1 MTTSPEETIVAPATT
16 DGEAALAIVRLSGPS
31 ALELAATILH
41 RPREKIVPRRASLGT
56 YQDISNQALDQL
68 VYIFYP
74 DKQSFTGEP
83 MVEWMC
89 HGNPLIV
96 QKIVEDLIQRGCRL
110 AEPGEFTR
118 RAFLNGR
125 MDLSQAE
132 AVSDLIRARS
142 DKALEAARK
151 QLEGT
156 VGEKVNKLI
165 ANILKTTAQLEAY
178 IDFPEED
185 LPPEDQ
191 DGPRKS
197 LRGMTEEL
205 QNLAAT
211 RHYRNLLTEGIRT
224 VILGAP
230 NAGKSSLLNALVG
243 EARAIVSN
251 LPGTTRDY
259 IVERILIGSYL
270 LNIMDTAGI
279 HTTDSEIELLGI
291 QHTLEQAKKADLC
304 LLVLDQSAETPTLPP
319 ELKSVLDQT
328 PSIVIENKCDLKR
341 YSSFNNPLPQSP
353 SIAISALKGEGIELL
368 RKQIQEHV
376 EKGIAVPHPDAVL
389 VSARHAKALEL
400 AKEHIERS
408 LSLLSANEPAELA
421 AQELHLAID
430 AMSQIIGK
438 IDNESM
444 LDELF
449 RSFCIGK

>member
-1 MTTSPEETIVAPATT
+1 MTSPEDTIVAPATA
-16 DGEAALAIVRLSGPS
+16 DGESALAIVRLSGPD
-31 ALELAATILH
+31 ALSIAAKALS
-41 RPREKIVPRRASLGT
+41 RPMDKIIPRRASLGN
-56 YQDISNQALDQL
+56 YHDLGNQAVDEL
-68 VYIFYP
+68 VYIYYP
-74 DKQSFTGEP
+74 EKGSFTGESLI
-83 MVEWMC
+83 EWMC

-132 AVSDLIRARS
+132 AVADLIRARS
-142 DKALEAARK
+142 DKALDAARK

-156 VGEKVNKLI
+156 VGNKVNALI
-165 ANILKTTAQLEAY
+165 NKILQTTAHLEAY

-191 DGPRKS
+191 QGPRKS
-197 LRGMTEEL
+197 LIEIRDEL

-224 VILGAP
+224 IILGAP

-243 EARAIVSN
+243 EDRVIVSN

-259 IVERILIGSYL
+259 IVERILIGPYL

-279 HTTDSEIELLGI
+279 HTTDSEIELVGI
-291 QHTLEQAKKADLC
+291 QHTLEQARKADLC
-304 LLVLDQSAETPTLPP
+304 LLVLDRSDRNPKVPQ
-319 ELKSVLDQT
+319 ELRNVLEEI
-328 PSIVIENKCDLKR
+328 PSLVVENKCDLEPEVC
-341 YSSFNNPLPQSP
+341 FENPLPGSP
-353 SIAISALKGEGIELL
+353 TLAISALKGTGIDSL
-368 RKQIQEHV
+368 RKLIQQQV
-376 EKGIAVPHPDAVL
+376 ENGIAVPKADAVL
-389 VSARHAKALEL
+389 VSARHARALDEARSHIETTLEL
-400 AKEHIERS
+400 
-408 LSLLSANEPAELA
+408 LANDEPAELA

-430 AMSQIIGK
+430 AISQIIGK
-438 IDNESM
+438 VDNESM